1 MYKAAGSTHESGR
14 QSVAKRFP
22 RPRPPARLRRPA
34 RTSRRGEDR
43 IGRGRERR
51 RSRSDWSDR
60 GTLKRGNFGPAKAFE
75 SHFPGCGRPRRG
87 LPPAPTARTPAP
99 VCKACARTA
108 LVHAYLGRR
117 VSLYEL
123 LDWADVLGL
132 GHEEVVAAL
141 GACAEATH
149 GAGCPPCFHGV
160 AGEAPTPTTVSSTVH
175 SLAADS

>member
-14 QSVAKRFP
+14 QSVAKRFRDLGHP
-22 RPRPPARLRRPA
+22 LACGGRPA
-34 RTSRRGEDR
+34 HLVAAR
-43 IGRGRERR
+43 IGPGQAAKGAGAALTGPIEGPSRG
-51 RSRSDWSDR
+51 
-60 GTLKRGNFGPAKAFE
+60 GTFPAKAFE

-87 LPPAPTARTPAP
+87 LPPAPTARTPAL

-117 VSLYEL
+117 VGLYEL